1 MPEGHSYALDILIV
15 AIFCQGTL
23 GKMLDLLQ
31 QWSQTLDIGKGLAEF
46 FLVRTA

>member
-1 MPEGHSYALDILIV
+1 MPERHSYALDILMA

-23 GKMLDLLQ
+23 GKMLDILQ
-31 QWSQTLDIGKGLAEF
+31 QRSQTLDIGKGLAEF

>member
-1 MPEGHSYALDILIV
+1 MPERHSYALDILMA

-23 GKMLDLLQ
+23 GKMLDTLQ
-31 QWSQTLDIGKGLAEF
+31 QWSQTLDIGKGLEKF